1 MHRPHI
7 LPVNSFSMDSKR
19 SRPRSHFA
27 RSRLGIV
34 GVLRVRIV
42 LANINHRQL
51 PQLGHVHL
59 FVNDSLPQGS
69 LTEEAHRYLVGA
81 QIFRG
86 KCRARRNPHT
96 TRYDSVRAKVASRR
110 IGDMHRPSFP
120 LAVTSFLTQ
129 KFREHSVRRCALRQA
144 VPMSAMRARDVII
157 VPERFA
163 NSHSHGLF
171 ANVQMRESRHQRP
184 RVKLIHLLL
193 EQTNRQH
200 LSVHPHPLL
209 CLSGAFNLSFR
220 IRLAGYGAHF
230 ATPDIHASMTN
241 TTAKTFFSQP
251 IPRAAVKNSLL
262 TAVVGSG
269 TFNCRPNSMASNIS
283 FCIMFTSNHASG
295 GCCNTNGPRY

>member
-1 MHRPHI
+1 MHGSYV
-7 LPVNSFSMDSKR
+7 LPVNSLSMYSKR
-19 SRPRSHFA
+19 SRARSHLA
-27 RSRLGIV
+27 RGSLRIV
-34 GVLRVRIV
+34 RVLRVRIV

-59 FVNDSLPQGS
+59 FVNNSLAQGS
-69 LTEEAHRYLVGA
+69 FTEEAHRNLRGT

-96 TRYDSVRAKVASRR
+96 TRYDCVRAKVASRR
-110 IGDMHRPSFP
+110 IGDMHRPAFP

-129 KFREHSVRRCALRQA
+129 KLSKHSVRRRALRQA
-144 VPMSAMRARDVII
+144 VPMSAMRARNVIVI
-157 VPERFA
+157 PQRFA
-163 NSHSHGLF
+163 NSHSHSLF

-193 EQTNRQH
+193 EQTNSQH

-230 ATPDIHASMTN
+230 ATPDIRASTSN
-241 TTAKTFFSQP
+241 TTAKSFFSQP